1 MKNYKFGSVLLLSLL
16 FSLSANAQFDPFPPN
31 TVDCGFVC
39 SPDCDDSNGGGD
51 DDPFCEL
58 LGTCDPDECDSTI
71 QSCIGDGDGDD
82 DGGGCTGADC
92 GDTDPCGGGT
102 ANGSSNTPNG
112 STGNPINL
120 ISGNKYKNQVDL
132 EQLPGVLGLDF
143 SRHYN
148 SAYSRSIGLGVGW
161 RHSYSTILSVRK
173 GFAPGEMDAFRLQQ
187 ADGRMLFFRRVGERK
202 AGAQYKTKN
211 HVDGYITTTEFGYQ
225 WRWRDGKTISFD
237 ERGLMTQIVKHSQ
250 TLTLRYSASGQLLGV
265 VDPQGRRLSLHY
277 SGRRLAGFT
286 DPSGAA
292 TQYKYDSEERLVNVV
307 RPSGK
312 IRVYHYQD
320 KTHHWNLTGITDER
334 GIRTQSYGYDEKGRA
349 IVSTKDIGTEKVTVQ
364 YDDENNRRVLTDE
377 TGVQTEYILGEVA
390 GQRVIS
396 EVRGPGCSVCQ
407 EGNVAYQYNNSLQ
420 VTKLTRKSGLI
431 SDFEYDQRG
440 RLISEYR
447 SSSNLNR
454 ELVKSYKY
462 NGGMIRPSEI
472 NTPSIKSGALVN
484 VVLEYDKKQ
493 RLKSGIARGFVQQ
506 PEGEYLPT
514 SRRVDFVYD
523 SLDRLTQVSNPGLDN
538 NNTTQIEWT
547 ENSLIRSITSADGID
562 QEVLEYTELG
572 QIKRLKVDQRPP
584 FSFKYDVAGNL
595 IDASM
600 DGWQASGI
608 RFQMSYDASNNLTRL
623 VGPAGADVEYEYD
636 SQNRLVKKHSRYY
649 TVEYTWSESNSML
662 SRRISDSMDESVEFR
677 SYRYDDQRRLV
688 GVYNEQGKELE
699 ARELTDETYS
709 VTARG
714 AGDRTREYKFD
725 DFGELHKLIN
735 ENTVSQFIQ
744 VNGSPRI
751 EGFTD
756 STGGQTR
763 FGYDDFGLISYVDSP
778 DSGLTQY
785 LRDNHGR
792 VTQKIDALGSRA
804 AFEYSGTSQIK
815 EIGLTDT
822 TIKVAR
828 KDNQIQTTNSTGSET
843 RQYEN
848 DVLRRIVRHINVS
861 PDEPQTENSEKVFE
875 TNFEYDNDRLV
886 SQGLPGG
893 ERLNFNYH
901 EDGRLSSISLDG
913 LLFDDVIIEGIKLES
928 SPSEAKSGLIHNEI
942 QLAFGNGTATEIHSD
957 RLRNGRSF
965 LRELSHTGDG
975 IQDQKLSYLYNNQSQ
990 IIGIDKGKKPFH
1002 RYRFDKEQALTFAM
1016 TPHALYGYSYDENNN
1031 RLVTAINGKN
1041 IHQTYEE
1048 GSNRIASMKAGE
1060 VDIPT
1065 SYREDGSI
1073 ERLGSLRFEYNNN
1086 GQPSSVYDAN
1096 SSKLL
1101 ARYYYNSRAER
1112 NVKIVY
1118 AQDGSEDHRTYFM
1131 YENNRLAAEVHSK
1144 GDVVRNYVYA
1154 GTRLVAIVEN
1164 GDVYTV
1170 HSNHLGAPVL
1180 VANDAGG
1187 AVWEATYAPFG
1198 QAIVNSDP
1206 DKDSHLFELN
1216 LRLPGQYEDRETRL
1230 HYNYYRYY
1238 EPITGRYISSDPLG
1252 LDAGANTFAYVKND
1266 PVHYTDPLGL
1276 LLFAFDGT
1284 GNEAQS
1290 GPSAS
1295 NVVHL
1300 RNAYTRDAGEMAT
1313 GSNHGYGSAENA
1325 YYISGAGTYDPTSDY
1340 DPPGLDA
1347 ADAAAGGSMVPR
1359 AEIMF
1364 DYFLGYL
1371 ELMQENQHWAG
1382 ADAHTLNIDTTGFSR
1397 GAATARLFANAIDS
1411 FIRDDFSTF
1420 NDLARIPAYVPV
1432 VDTAG
1437 FNDRIES
1444 VRTYLDCNNISVNL
1458 RFLGLFDSVSH
1469 YGLDSQDNDLQQL
1482 PLGIPSSADH
1492 VAHAVAANEN
1502 RADFQGI
1509 SIHNSAASGN
1519 SASRVELGFV
1529 GAHSDIGGGYGEG
1542 DLSDVAL
1549 NWVTQQAQAAGVNIN
1564 LQNAQR
1570 RVTNPIVHSSE
1581 GVFPFIN
1588 SDRDFQYA
1596 NGSQSDQAG
1605 NTAANDSLLELINPQ
1620 PTWNANGAYGLN
1632 AERIVGMFDQ
1642 SLMETFLVCSGFIC
1656 TEEQR
1661 KGSDAGGSRT
1671 LIGTVDPDQ
1680 YRQILSQP
1688 PYNLNLTFQ

>member
-16 FSLSANAQFDPFPPN
+16 FSISVNAQFDPFPPN

-39 SPDCDDSNGGGD
+39 SPDCDDSDGGGN

-58 LGTCDPDECDSTI
+58 LGTCDPGDCDPTI
-71 QSCIGDGDGDD
+71 QSCIGDDD

-112 STGNPINL
+112 ATGNPINL

-132 EQLPGVLGLDF
+132 EPLPGVLGLEF

-173 GFAPGEMDAFRLQQ
+173 GFAPGEMDTLRLQQ
-187 ADGRMLFFRRVGERK
+187 ADGRILFFKRVGERK
-202 AGAQYKTKN
+202 IGSQYQTKN
-211 HVDGYITTTEFGYQ
+211 HIDGYITTTEFGYQ

-237 ERGLMTQIVKHSQ
+237 DRGLMTQIAKHSQ
-250 TLTLRYSASGQLLGV
+250 ILTLRYSSSGQLLRV
-265 VDPQGRRLSLHY
+265 TDPQGRRLSLHY
-277 SGRRLAGFT
+277 NGRRLAGFT

-292 TQYKYDSEERLVNVV
+292 TQYKYDREERLVNVV

-312 IRVYHYQD
+312 IRIYHYQD

-349 IVSTKDIGTEKVTVQ
+349 IVSTKDIGTEKVTIE
-364 YDDENNRRVLTDE
+364 YDDENNRRILTDE
-377 TGVQTEYILGEVA
+377 TGVQTEYILTEVA

-396 EVRGPGCSVCQ
+396 EVRGPGCAVCQ
-407 EGNVAYQYNNSLQ
+407 EGNVAYQYNSSLQ
-420 VTKLTRKSGLI
+420 VTKITRKNGLI

-440 RLISEYR
+440 RLVKEFR
-447 SSSNLNR
+447 SSPTQDR

-462 NGGMIRPSEI
+462 NGSTIRPSEI
-472 NTPSIKSGALVN
+472 GTPSIKSGALVN
-484 VVLEYDKKQ
+484 IALEYDDNQ
-493 RLKSGIARGFVQQ
+493 RLKSGVAQGFVLQAD
-506 PEGEYLPT
+506 GEYLPT
-514 SRRVDFVYD
+514 SRRVDFGYD
-523 SLDRLTQVSNPGLDN
+523 SFGRLTQVSNPGLDSN
-538 NNTTQIEWT
+538 NSTQIEWT
-547 ENSLIRSITSADGID
+547 ENSLIRSISSADGVE
-562 QEVLEYTELG
+562 QEILEYTELG
-572 QIKRLKVDQRPP
+572 QIKRMKIGEHPP
-584 FSFKYDVAGNL
+584 FSFKYDVSGNL
-595 IDASM
+595 IDAAM
-600 DGWQASGI
+600 DGWQTSDI

-623 VGPAGADVEYEYD
+623 VGPAGAEANYEYD
-636 SQNRLVKKHSRYY
+636 SQNRLVKKQTADH
-649 TVEYTWSESNSML
+649 TVAYSWSESNAML
-662 SRRISDSMDESVEFR
+662 SRRISDLRGESVEFR
-677 SYRYDDQRRLV
+677 SYKYDDQRRLV
-688 GVYNEQGKELE
+688 GVYNEQGRQLE
-699 ARELTDETYS
+699 ARELTGEMYS
-709 VTARG
+709 VTTRG
-714 AGDRTREYKFD
+714 AIDRTREYQFD
-725 DFGELHKLIN
+725 DFGELHKLVN

-792 VTQKIDALGSRA
+792 VTQKIDALGSKA
-804 AFEYSGTSQIK
+804 AFEYSGISQIK
-815 EIGLTDT
+815 EIGLADT
-822 TIKVAR
+822 TINVAR
-828 KDNQIQTTNSTGSET
+828 KDNEIHTNNSTGSET
-843 RQYEN
+843 RKYEN
-848 DVLRRIVRHINVS
+848 GALRSIVRHINVS
-861 PDEPQTENSEKVFE
+861 PDESQSKSVEKIFE
-875 TNFEYDNDRLV
+875 TSFEYDKDRLV

-893 ERLNFNYH
+893 ERLNFIYH

-913 LLFDDVIIEGIKLES
+913 VLFDDVIIEGIKLES
-928 SPSEAKSGLIHNEI
+928 SPSDGKSGLIHNEI

-1002 RYRFDKEQALTFAM
+1002 RYRFDKDQALTFAM

-1048 GSNRIASMKAGE
+1048 GSNRISSMKAGE

-1086 GQPSSVYDAN
+1086 GQPSSVYDAS

-1144 GDVVRNYVYA
+1144 GNVVRNYVYA
-1154 GTRLVAIVEN
+1154 GTRLVAIIEN

-1170 HSNHLGAPVL
+1170 HSNHLGAPIL

-1252 LDAGANTFAYVKND
+1252 LDAGPNTFAYVKND

-1295 NVVHL
+1295 NVVHF
-1300 RNAYTRDAGEMAT
+1300 RNAYSSDPGEMAT
-1313 GSNHGYGSAENA
+1313 GSGHGYGGAENA

-1340 DPPGLDA
+1340 DPPGLNA

-1397 GAATARLFANAIDS
+1397 GAATARLFANAIDA

-1437 FNDRIES
+1437 FNDRIDS
-1444 VRTYLDCNNISVNL
+1444 IRTYLDCNNISVNL

-1482 PLGIPSSADH
+1482 PLGIPSSADY

-1509 SIHNSAASGN
+1509 SIHNSAATGN
-1519 SASRVELGFV
+1519 SSNRVELGFV

-1549 NWVTQQAQAAGVNIN
+1549 NWVTQQAQAAGLNIN
-1564 LQNAQR
+1564 LAADQR
-1570 RVTNPIVHSSE
+1570 EVSNPIVHSSE

-1605 NTAANDSLLELINPQ
+1605 NTAPNDSLLELLNPQ
-1620 PTWNANGAYGLN
+1620 PTWSANGAYGLN
-1632 AERIVGMFDQ
+1632 AEDIVGMFDQ
-1642 SLMETFLVCSGFIC
+1642 SLMETFLVCSGLFC

-1661 KGSDAGGSRT
+1661 KGLDAGGSRT
-1671 LIGTVDPDQ
+1671 LIGEVDADQ
-1680 YRQILSQP
+1680 YRQLLSQP
-1688 PYNLNLTFQ
+1688 PYNLNITFQ